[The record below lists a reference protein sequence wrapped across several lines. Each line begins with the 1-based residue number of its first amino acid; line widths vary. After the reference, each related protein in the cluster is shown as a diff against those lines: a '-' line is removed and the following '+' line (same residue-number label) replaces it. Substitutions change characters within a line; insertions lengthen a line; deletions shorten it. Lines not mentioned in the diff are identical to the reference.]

1 MCFALYD
8 TVKSNPFFKATL
20 RNPSQLKIS
29 SFHGV
34 RDVANF
40 LKRNISFKW
49 ATNSTSNK
57 GDQERSLECPPQKTP
72 ILNQLFFLLEGN

>member
-57 GDQERSLECPPQKTP
+57 GDQVRSLEP
-72 ILNQLFFLLEGN
+72 